1 MSNNKKNSSVI
12 LIDSTALVLKY
23 WFALPPIKTPKYES
37 IAAFIGFMNFVL
49 KFIVD
54 NKPNKICFAFDESLG
69 TCFRNKIYRDYK
81 KNREVAPDEL
91 KQQFKLSRRFLS
103 LMGLKNFASDRYEAD
118 DIIYT
123 IAKNNRAMGLA
134 NTIITNDKDLYQI
147 IRSDDVWWNMS
158 DKRYTFSKLT
168 EMLTFTPDKIPD
180 YIGLAGDRVDNIPG
194 APGIGDKT
202 ASRLLKMFGS
212 LDNLYE
218 NIKTTVEDK
227 TLTLRIKNILL
238 ENKKLIYISK
248 KLATLRY
255 IKSFDKSSAVIHR
268 DDPNVSKMI
277 QFLKNV
283 GINNNRITNING
295 LLKKM

>member
-1 MSNNKKNSSVI
+1 M
-12 LIDSTALVLKY
+12 
-23 WFALPPIKTPKYES
+23 
-37 IAAFIGFMNFVL
+37 
-49 KFIVD
+49 
-54 NKPNKICFAFDESLG
+54 
-69 TCFRNKIYRDYK
+69 
-81 KNREVAPDEL
+81 
-91 KQQFKLSRRFLS
+91 
-103 LMGLKNFASDRYEAD
+103 
-118 DIIYT
+118 
-123 IAKNNRAMGLA
+123 
-134 NTIITNDKDLYQI
+134 
-147 IRSDDVWWNMS
+147 
-158 DKRYTFSKLT
+158 
-168 EMLTFTPDKIPD
+168 
-180 YIGLAGDRVDNIPG
+180 AGDRVDNIPG

-202 ASRLLKMFGS
+202 ASKLLKMFGS

-255 IKSFDKSSAVIHR
+255 IKSFDKSSTVIQR
-268 DDPNVSKMI
+268 DDPDVSKMI

>member
-1 MSNNKKNSSVI
+1 LSNNKKNSSVI
-12 LIDSTALVLKY
+12 LIDSTALVLRY
-23 WFALPPIKTPKYES
+23 WFALPPIKTSKYES
-37 IAAFIGFMNFVL
+37 IAAFMGFMNFVL
-49 KFIVD
+49 KFITD
-54 NKPNKICFAFDESLG
+54 NKPDKICFAFDESLG
-69 TCFRNKIYRDYK
+69 TCFRNKIYKAYK

-103 LMGLKNFASDRYEAD
+103 LIGLKNFASDRYEAD

-123 IAKNNRAMGLA
+123 IAENNRAMGLA
-134 NTIITNDKDLYQI
+134 NIIITNDKDLYQI
-147 IRSDDVWWNMS
+147 IRSGDIWWNMS

-168 EMLTFTPDKIPD
+168 EILTFTPDKMPD

-212 LDNLYE
+212 LENLYK
-218 NIKTTVEDK
+218 NIKTTKEDK
-227 TLTLRIKNILL
+227 ILTLRIKNILL
-238 ENKKLIYISK
+238 ENEKLIYLSK

-255 IKSFDKSSAVIHR
+255 IKNFDKSSIVIQR
-268 DDPNVSKMI
+268 DNPNISKMI

-283 GINNNRITNING
+283 GINNNRIASING
-295 LLKKM
+295 MLEKM